1 MMVAWGTVAAGALAP
16 FQAISSQGTPQDGRL
31 QQKLHVCYLFPS
43 ISGPFLVTHS
53 SGAARCTSLR
63 DVRLT
68 AMPAYVT
75 QQIRSSQPPG
85 ARRCGEV
92 GVLQPRREGAG
103 VGQPRQDGAA
113 VGRGEGGVRQDA
125 EEEGHQQ
132 HAAPGQ
138 GSEEDLRA

>member
-75 QQIRSSQPPG
+75 QQMRSSQVPFPSPLVHS
-85 ARRCGEV
+85 RLLPDTR
-92 GVLQPRREGAG
+92 P
-103 VGQPRQDGAA
+103 
-113 VGRGEGGVRQDA
+113 DA
-125 EEEGHQQ
+125 HK
-132 HAAPGQ
+132 ASWRP
-138 GSEEDLRA
+138 